1 MEATSTMKTQ
11 QEITKF
17 ATHSDEE
24 LIRLH
29 RAGNLQAL
37 SGLYNRYYHKVFQSC
52 YRFTKDPE
60 TAFDLAQESLMKA
73 FDHLDRFRQD
83 SSFSTW
89 LFAITRH
96 HCLSVLKKIR
106 HTGTVHSN
114 DRMPE
119 VIEEDTDA
127 NARAEQEHIMYTL
140 IERLPQAER
149 DLLHQKYREGT
160 SIDALV
166 AQTGLQPSAIKMR
179 LKRTKEKL
187 NTWYV
192 LAMTYG
198 MEQVLETF
206 NWPV

>member
-1 MEATSTMKTQ
+1 MMNLSEKK
-11 QEITKF
+11 KF
-17 ATHSDEE
+17 AAETDEA
-24 LIRLH
+24 LIVLYQLGQPH
-29 RAGNLQAL
+29 AL
-37 SGLYNRYYHKVFQSC
+37 AELYNRYYHRVFQSC

-60 TAFDLAQESLMKA
+60 QAFDLAQESLMKA
-73 FDHLDRFRQD
+73 FDHLDRFRRD

-114 DRMPE
+114 DRMHE

-149 DLLHQKYREGT
+149 DLLHQKYREGI